1 MTNIDQFESLFN
13 KADKQSFSLQ
23 PVDLDSILVVSD
35 VGSVETEA
43 FMHRVI
49 DFLDT
54 TLLTKAIQWHTVNG
68 DEHRSVSD
76 LLNQVEAVQ
85 PDLICTF
92 RNLHAPATDYPYSL
106 GVYLDVLSQTTS
118 MPVLVLPSPHRDS
131 SIPTSTST
139 VMAIADKLTGD
150 NKLVSYAA
158 RLTTPEGRLLLT
170 HVEDQSVFN
179 RYINVIS
186 KIPSIDTDSAR
197 AAIKEQLLAEPRD
210 YSRTCMRGIAA
221 AELPISVEEIIT
233 FGHSLKD
240 YQLLLSQHDVDL
252 LVLNTKNEDQLAMN
266 GLAYPL
272 CVEQRDTPILML

>member
-1 MTNIDQFESLFN
+1 
-13 KADKQSFSLQ
+13 
-23 PVDLDSILVVSD
+23 
-35 VGSVETEA
+35 
-43 FMHRVI
+43 MHRVI

-118 MPVLVLPSPHRDS
+118 MPVLVLPSPLRDS

-186 KIPSIDTDSAR
+186 KIPSIDTDCAR

-210 YSRTCMRGIAA
+210 YIRTCMRGIAA

-266 GLAYPL
+266 GLAYHL